1 LPLVEEW
8 KTDEEYKKRRKDFV
22 EDWGTSL
29 SVALKEYEESW
40 NRLQEWDT
48 VLDLRKLS

>member
-1 LPLVEEW
+1 M
-8 KTDEEYKKRRKDFV
+8 
-22 EDWGTSL
+22 
-29 SVALKEYEESW
+29 ALKGYEESW